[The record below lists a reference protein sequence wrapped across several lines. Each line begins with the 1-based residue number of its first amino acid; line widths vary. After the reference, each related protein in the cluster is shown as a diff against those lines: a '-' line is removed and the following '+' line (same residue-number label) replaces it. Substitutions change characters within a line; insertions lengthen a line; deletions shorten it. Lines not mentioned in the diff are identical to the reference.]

1 MLRLVKSNI
10 RRNLSTYLFYYL
22 ALVINIAVV
31 YIFIS
36 IPTNKDLLKII
47 SAFEQILQTFRSSAI
62 IVGLFSVMFMNYCAN
77 YFIKNRSKEIGLYSL
92 FGLKKS
98 KIALILVVENL
109 IIGILAIV
117 TGIGVGVF

>member
-36 IPTNKDLLKII
+36 IPTNKDLLMII

-62 IVGLFSVMFMNYCAN
+62 IVGLFSVMFMNYCTN
-77 YFIKNRSKEIGLYSL
+77 YFIRNRSKEI
-92 FGLKKS
+92 
-98 KIALILVVENL
+98 AL
-109 IIGILAIV
+109 
-117 TGIGVGVF
+117 